1 MAPWYQH
8 SLPPS
13 PHWYFCF
20 TSDEGAGDT
29 MVRPKS
35 QNDSAAE
42 LELECDKVSTAE
54 SSDTTFAENKLM
66 LSDFSSHSC
75 ATQL

>member
-1 MAPWYQH
+1 
-8 SLPPS
+8 
-13 PHWYFCF
+13 
-20 TSDEGAGDT
+20 

>member
-1 MAPWYQH
+1 
-8 SLPPS
+8 
-13 PHWYFCF
+13 
-20 TSDEGAGDT
+20 

-75 ATQL
+75 ATQLWSSYRALGCKGDSRVVQKNVQQ